1 MKNIVFEKFDRGV
14 FVVNVLGIVH
24 DKKNKKIL
32 IGKRKNDPYT
42 KRLNWCFPGG
52 RPAYKKNLEFYLKKE
67 VKKKT
72 SINIKVEKVLFAKTR
87 PENRK
92 ILSIY
97 YLCEPLSRKI
107 KAGEK
112 FVDAKWVNPAEVLKY
127 FKLSTSI
134 HPFISK
140 LLKAM

>member
-1 MKNIVFEKFDRGV
+1 MKNIVFGGFDRGV

-24 DKKNKKIL
+24 DKKARKIL
-32 IGKRKNDPYT
+32 IGKRDNDPYME
-42 KRLNWCFPGG
+42 RLNWCLPGG
-52 RPAYKKNLEFYLKKE
+52 RPAYEKDLEFYLKKE

-72 SINIKVEKVLFAKTR
+72 GVNIKVDKVLFAKTH

-97 YLCEPLSRKI
+97 YLCRPLSGKI

-112 FVDAKWVNPAEVLKY
+112 FVDAKWVAQAEVLKH
-127 FKLSTSI
+127 FKLSTSV
-134 HPFISK
+134 HPFISG